1 MCETVNHIKLKLKD
15 ELVEPVP
22 QNIIQK
28 KYIGKGRSAKVYLS
42 YSGNEGIATKTFT
55 GEPVSKLILF
65 ILTGSA
71 NPYTWCEDA
80 IQCAIIRR
88 RLLSA
93 LCQIWFEDKL
103 RLPKTFG
110 YRWNA
115 DHKAFEIDA
124 EFIPG
129 KHAPLFNPLHIN
141 QVNYMSELKNE
152 IMTPLK
158 DKLIESG
165 FDGLVWQ
172 AGKGNPVA
180 VSNFMVLNNED
191 GTRQWVW
198 IDLESGLPALFAMN
212 PLSTLFY
219 YIPKCIKHRDWLFD
233 HVDSAK
239 LANYLAKHKDDFTS
253 KLGKTSYQNLCNDA
267 GLLSKTQKNW
277 THLTRHQKSLYYA
290 ASQNKITEELKLY
303 YEHKPLSWFLKNSIT
318 FIKSALKTI
327 KESVI
332 KFFNTIYNF
341 RYKKFFKRLYL
352 YFSSA
357 KYRWRLT
364 RWYLKKEIDKWHSRK
379 LFTDSDS
386 KFLKAELE
394 KDDKSSYLTDFSIHI
409 GIKPFVKIFSFIIMP
424 LLIASGIFSLQN
436 GAIIILASGPVARTL
451 YTLWRMSHSLISSK
465 PHFPIIALIVG
476 LFPVIGN
483 LAYPAELIYQ
493 STTSKNK
500 VSKFIIYSFSAKIGS
515 KIPIWGGKDSEI
527 EHLFNRVCHL
537 ILK

>member
-1 MCETVNHIKLKLKD
+1 MRDNVKHIKWGLKD
-15 ELVEPVP
+15 ELVELVP
-22 QNIIQK
+22 LKVIQK

-80 IQCAIIRR
+80 IQCAMIRR
-88 RLLSA
+88 RILSS
-93 LCQIWFEDKL
+93 LCHIWFEDKL
-103 RLPKTFG
+103 RLPKTYN
-110 YRWNA
+110 YRWNVK
-115 DHKAFEIDA
+115 HKAFEIDT

-129 KHAPLFNPLHIN
+129 KHAPLFNPLHTN

-152 IMTPLK
+152 IMKPLK

-180 VSNFMVLNNED
+180 VSNFMMLNKEND
-191 GTRQWVW
+191 RRQWIW

-219 YIPKCIKHRDWLFD
+219 YIPKCIKHRGWLFD
-233 HVDSAK
+233 HVDSEK
-239 LANYLAKHKDDFTS
+239 LTNYLTKSKDAITI
-253 KLGKTSYQNLCNDA
+253 KLGKYAYNNLCTDA
-267 GLLSKTQKNW
+267 DLLSKTQKKW

-290 ASQNKITEELKLY
+290 ASQKKITEESKIY
-303 YEHKPLSWFLKNSIT
+303 YENKPIRWFIKNSATFLKSA
-318 FIKSALKTI
+318 IKNTEEL
-327 KESVI
+327 VV
-332 KFFNTIYNF
+332 KFLNKVYNF
-341 RYKKFFKRLYL
+341 RYKKFIKRLYL

-364 RWYLKKEIDKWHSRK
+364 KWYLKKEIDKWYSRK
-379 LFTDSDS
+379 FFTESES
-386 KFLKAELE
+386 KFLKSELQ

-424 LLIASGIFSLQN
+424 LLIAGGIFSIQS
-436 GAIIILASGPVARTL
+436 GTIIILVSGSVARTL
-451 YTLWRMSHSLISSK
+451 YTVWRMSHSLISSK
-465 PHFPIIALIVG
+465 PHFPIIALIIG
-476 LFPVIGN
+476 LFPIIGN

-493 STTSKNK
+493 STGSRNK
-500 VSKFIIYSFSAKIGS
+500 VSKFIIYSFSAKAGS

-527 EHLFNRVCHL
+527 EHLFNRICHL

>member
-1 MCETVNHIKLKLKD
+1 MHEMANHITLESKNELT
-15 ELVEPVP
+15 ELVPEKIV
-22 QNIIQK
+22 QK

-42 YSGNEGIATKTFT
+42 YCGDEGIATKTFT

-80 IQCAIIRR
+80 IQCAMIRR

-93 LCQIWFEDKL
+93 LCQIWFEDTL

-110 YRWNA
+110 YRWNEE
-115 DHKAFEIDA
+115 HKAFEIDA

-129 KHAPLFNPLHIN
+129 QHAPLFNPLHIN
-141 QVNYMSELKNE
+141 QVDYMSELKNE
-152 IMTPLK
+152 IMKPLK

-180 VSNFMVLNNED
+180 VSNFMMLNKED
-191 GTRQWVW
+191 GSRQWIW

-239 LANYLAKHKDDFTS
+239 LINYLREHKDDFTS
-253 KLGKTSYQNLCNDA
+253 KLGTTVFEDLCTDA
-267 GLLSKTQKNW
+267 DLLSKTQNNW

-290 ASQNKITEELKLY
+290 ASQKKITEESKLY
-303 YEHKPLSWFLKNSIT
+303 YEDKPLRWFLKSST
-318 FIKSALKTI
+318 SFFKSAVKTI
-327 KESVI
+327 KDSVL
-332 KFFNTIYNF
+332 KFFNRVYNF
-341 RYKKFFKRLYL
+341 RYQKFLKRLSL

-379 LFTDSDS
+379 LFTDTDS
-386 KFLKAELE
+386 NFLKYELE
-394 KDDKSSYLTDFSIHI
+394 KDDKSSYLTDFSIHM
-409 GIKPFVKIFSFIIMP
+409 GIKPFVKIFSLIIMP
-424 LLIASGIFSLQN
+424 LLIAGGLFSLQS
-436 GAIIILASGPVARTL
+436 GAIIILASGPIARTL
-451 YTLWRMSHSLISSK
+451 YTVWRMTHSLIKSK

-493 STTSKNK
+493 STGSSNK
-500 VSKFIIYSFSAKIGS
+500 VSKFIIYSFSAKVGS

-527 EHLFNRVCHL
+527 EHLFNRACHL
-537 ILK
+537 LLK